1 MQKLICNLLPTMLLA
16 FSSTAQAEKAP
27 LPEAEF
33 HLETYRKTI
42 ALRGEVNGTQG
53 LFLFD
58 TAGGIT
64 LLSPKYAEQ
73 IKCKPWGNLSGHRM
87 MGDRLDSQRC
97 DDISFKIA
105 GTQLKLPVA
114 AIVDVTSFLPKG
126 AAPVE
131 GSIALD
137 LFAGRTITIDF
148 PTKRLYVES
157 PASFAARIKGATEVP
172 TLLSREMQGRALA
185 VNIGVPSA
193 KGTVWMELDS
203 GNGGSLLVAKSYAPL
218 FGLDASKDGPQEAD
232 FPVAGRLRAKGLA
245 STPNMILD
253 GNLGMPFLRSK
264 VVTFDLANGRTW
276 ISEPTPSQSEV
287 K

>member
-1 MQKLICNLLPTMLLA
+1 MQKLMHTFMSVMLFA
-16 FSSTAQAEKAP
+16 ASTAHAEQAA
-27 LPEAEF
+27 LPEAQF
-33 HLETYRKTI
+33 QLEAYRKTV
-42 ALRGEVNGTQG
+42 ALRGEVNGMPG

-58 TAGGIT
+58 TAGGLT
-64 LLSPKYAEQ
+64 LLSPKFAE
-73 IKCKPWGNLSGHRM
+73 KAGCKPWGNLTGHRM

-97 DDISFKIA
+97 DGLSMKIA
-105 GTQLKLPVA
+105 GIALALPVA
-114 AIVDVTSFLPKG
+114 ALVDVTRFLPEG

-148 PTKRLYVES
+148 PAQRLYLES

-193 KGTVWMELDS
+193 NGLVWMELDS
-203 GNGGSLLVAKSYAPL
+203 GNGGSLLVSKPYAAL
-218 FGLDASKDGPQEAD
+218 FGLDAARAGPQEAD
-232 FPVAGRLRAKGLA
+232 FEVAEGLRAKGLA
-245 STPNMILD
+245 STPDMILD

-264 VVTFDLANGRTW
+264 VVTFDLAMGRTW
-276 ISEPTPSQSEV
+276 IAEPASASSESR
-287 K
+287 

>member
-1 MQKLICNLLPTMLLA
+1 MRKIVYSLLPATLLVL
-16 FSSTAQAEKAP
+16 SSTAQAEQPP

-33 HLETYRKTI
+33 HIEAYRKTI
-42 ALRGEVNGTQG
+42 ALRGEVNGTPG
-53 LFLFD
+53 LFLLD

-73 IKCKPWGNLSGHRM
+73 IGCKPWGNLSGHRM
-87 MGDRLDSQRC
+87 MGDRLDSPRC
-97 DDISFKIA
+97 DDISFTIS
-105 GTQLKLPVA
+105 GTKLKLPVA
-114 AIVDVTSFLPKG
+114 AIVDVTRFLPKG
-126 AAPVE
+126 AAPVQ

-157 PASFAARIKGATEVP
+157 PTSFAARIKGATEVP

-203 GNGGSLLVAKSYAPL
+203 GNGGSLLVSESYATL
-218 FGLDASKDGPQEAD
+218 FGLDPTKERPQEAD
-232 FPVAGRLRAKGLA
+232 FPVAGAMRAKGLA

-276 ISEPTPSQSEV
+276 ISEPTPTRSEV